1 MARAIIKKASEADER
16 RPFVSHGEASVLNLG
31 ALSIGRGYFEP
42 GWRWSEHVKPIA
54 GTESCEVIHTISIL
68 SGRMHIRMNDGQE
81 LDLEPGD
88 VAFIPSGHDAW
99 VVGDEPCRAIDFTG
113 AEDYARARV
122 GRAAEPEQ
130 PPLQ

>member
-1 MARAIIKKASEADER
+1 MARAIIKKAGEADER
-16 RPFVSHGEASVLNLG
+16 RPFVSHGEASILNLG

-42 GWRWSEHVKPIA
+42 GWQWSKHVKPIA
-54 GTESCEVIHTISIL
+54 GTETCEVVHTLSVL
-68 SGRMHIRMNDGQE
+68 SGRMHVQMKDGQE

-99 VVGDEPCRAIDFTG
+99 VVGNEPCRVVDFTG
-113 AEDYARARV
+113 AEDYARAGM
-122 GRAAEPEQ
+122 GRAEEPEQ

>member
-16 RPFVSHGEASVLNLG
+16 RPFVSHGEASVLNMG

-42 GWRWSEHVKPIA
+42 GWQWSKHVKPIA
-54 GTESCEVIHTISIL
+54 GTETCEVVHTLSVL
-68 SGRMHIRMNDGQE
+68 SGRMHVQMNDGQE

-99 VVGDEPCRAIDFTG
+99 VVGNEPCRVVDFTG
-113 AEDYARARV
+113 AEDYARASR
-122 GRAAEPEQ
+122 EEQEQ
-130 PPLQ
+130 PSLQ

>member
-1 MARAIIKKASEADER
+1 MARAIIKKAGEADER
-16 RPFVSHGEASVLNLG
+16 RPFVSHGEASVLNMG

-54 GTESCEVIHTISIL
+54 NTESCEVVHTLSVL
-68 SGRMHIRMNDGQE
+68 SGRLHIRMNDGQE

-99 VVGDEPCRAIDFTG
+99 VVGDEPCRVVDFTG
-113 AEDYARARV
+113 AEDYAVASKQ
-122 GRAAEPEQ
+122 AEEEPAQ
-130 PPLQ
+130 PSLQ